1 MEFPAF
7 PKIPRLNRDCV
18 ITEKIDGTNGQV
30 NIVPKNTYITGLFDE
45 ECRIEVND
53 YWIFAGSR
61 SRWVSFKE
69 DNHGFYKW
77 VAEHKDELVTQLG
90 EGQHFGEWWGAGI
103 NKRYPGAPKT
113 FSLFNTLRW
122 TMPKL
127 QKQLTICDV
136 VPVLYEG
143 QFNTSLCNEYVQIQ
157 REQGSLVWPGAKAEG
172 IVVFHKAAGSL
183 FKVTCEKDE
192 SPKGT
197 SHEPDALSHP

>member
-1 MEFPAF
+1 MEFSAF

-30 NIVPKNTYITGLFDE
+30 YIVPKHTYIPGLFDKPY
-45 ECRIEVND
+45 RIDAGES
-53 YWIFAGSR
+53 WIFAGSR

-77 VAEHKDELVTQLG
+77 VAEHKDELIAQLG

-113 FSLFNTLRW
+113 FSLFNTSRW
-122 TMPKL
+122 IPIQQQGL
-127 QKQLTICDV
+127 LTVCTI
-136 VPVLYEG
+136 VPMLYEG
-143 QFNTSLCNEYVQIQ
+143 PFSSVVCKHWVNDLANL
-157 REQGSLVWPGAKAEG
+157 GSKAWPGAKAEG

-183 FKVTCEKDE
+183 FKATCEKDE
-192 SPKGT
+192 SPKGIV
-197 SHEPDALSHP
+197 A